1 MRAAG
6 FTPDSVTIAGGATR
20 SELWLQI
27 HADVSNVPFILTK
40 ARQGWRGC
48 TRVAGSPGA
57 AWRAEAIK
65 AKVGLYLPSNAPLY
79 LNLVAWVAAL
89 SAYSG
94 PLASRE
100 QVADAP
106 ALGCA
111 ILAAVA
117 AGLFPDVPAACA
129 AMVHQVGVASKGA
142 GRGAHTHGLQYVNA
156 EIPYTPRPLQ
166 CLPSVSDAAINF
178 SLLTPHVTPSNT
190 LMPLHHGSAGPGCA
204 ARPAAACRVPAA
216 LPGLHGA
223 VPSPQA
229 WVPRGSKPAAAAAGR
244 CGATCSS
251 SQWQPAGGRWSCRG
265 AAFDRLP
272 LHPVCRLCQP
282 GAGRGPRGEG
292 GCVWSGAGVP
302 CAEGA
307 HHTQAGP
314 MLCRGGCSSP
324 CRHGSTLMPSSGK
337 WAAPLALPWC
347 AGAEWVHVDIFDGVF
362 VPNLTIGE
370 GWHALLCLS
379 WAQIWRSP
387 TLLHLYRV
395 RKPAYMRLSAG
406 ATSMCVQSTGSSCRT
421 AACRLQRVICP
432 PARLPQARRWSSRC
446 TRRCPRPSWTATCA
460 PCTRRTM

>member
-1 MRAAG
+1 MSSIAKACACHSCASGSWAQEAAPILPHCPCAACSTEQIFETMRAAG

-94 PLASRE
+94 PLASRV

-117 AGLFPDVPAACA
+117 AGIFPDVPAACA

-178 SLLTPHVTPSNT
+178 SLLTPRLTPSNT

-314 MLCRGGCSSP
+314 MLCRGGVLITLQAWQHSHAFIWQMGCPLGSALV
-324 CRHGSTLMPSSGK
+324 CR
-337 WAAPLALPWC
+337 
-347 AGAEWVHVDIFDGVF
+347 
-362 VPNLTIGE
+362 
-370 GWHALLCLS
+370 
-379 WAQIWRSP
+379 R
-387 TLLHLYRV
+387 RV
-395 RKPAYMRLSAG
+395 G
-406 ATSMCVQSTGSSCRT
+406 
-421 AACRLQRVICP
+421 
-432 PARLPQARRWSSRC
+432 ARRHL
-446 TRRCPRPSWTATCA
+446 
-460 PCTRRTM
+460 